1 LGGFIRGNFISGWKY
16 GEKEVVAVR
25 RKFAAAA
32 LSREKNR
39 QPLIRKNKSMNRKG
53 KER

>member
-1 LGGFIRGNFISGWKY
+1 MASFGVISGWKY

-32 LSREKNR
+32 LSRERN
-39 QPLIRKNKSMNRKG
+39 PATVNKKKRNTLVL
-53 KER
+53 